1 MYLHVFVVCNSC
13 TMEETFRKY
22 ELISKK
28 FVDERFLLRTPYP
41 IAGITLLYLF
51 MVFIFIP
58 IYMRDKK
65 PFVLKNVVLVYNV
78 LQIVLNFYVVYSSI
92 PEMFAHNVQFSC
104 PIPNEKLL
112 YTVYWYLLLKIVD
125 LIETGF
131 FALKKKNNQI
141 TFLHVYHHCMILSLS
156 YYASVNLKAAGQAI
170 YYTNVNSCVHFVM
183 YMYYFLSAYNPN
195 SKYIRLKKF
204 VTQVQL
210 VHDSASCYYF
220 DTIIKFAIMKI
231 VTSGDAKRKYIF
243 YVVRNADYM
252 QEHVQQTSQ
261 EAICLKQEE
270 TILGL
275 KCPSF

>member
-1 MYLHVFVVCNSC
+1 
-13 TMEETFRKY
+13 MEETFRKY

-58 IYMRDKK
+58 NYMRDKK

-78 LQIVLNFYVVYSSI
+78 LQIVLNFYVVYSGI

-112 YTVYWYLLLKIVD
+112 YTVYWYLLLKIID

-141 TFLHVYHHCMILSLS
+141 SFLHVYHHVMILSLS
-156 YYASVNLKAAGQAI
+156 YFASVNLKASGQAI
-170 YYTNVNSCVHFVM
+170 YYINVNSCVHFVM

-210 VHDSASCYYF
+210 IQFVIMLLQALLPLYIKHCYMNIPLVLLGYSQSLIMIF
-220 DTIIKFAIMKI
+220 LFGKFYIDNYLLEKIK
-231 VTSGDAKRKYIF
+231 R
-243 YVVRNADYM
+243 
-252 QEHVQQTSQ
+252 
-261 EAICLKQEE
+261 
-270 TILGL
+270 
-275 KCPSF
+275 